1 MRTPRPRQISIDP
14 RSKKA
19 QGKRK
24 RTVRAKSLAVLIAT
38 SAFIA
43 IAPISWNRLPSFG
56 LAAGIPRAGDPTA
69 SNPADPKRKIDPETI
84 PDRGTLIT
92 PQGTVPKSS
101 SKNYAYFPGLFDGT
115 RPFISKCTPYRYTIR
130 RKAGPPNGDL
140 LIREALQRIANIT
153 QISFEWGGFT
163 DEIYA
168 FNQPRSPL
176 AFDAPERELWIG
188 WAFDDEVPDLGP
200 SSKTESY
207 AVGVGGPVVVDRN
220 GRREIVGGGVVL
232 RADGSLPNKLGSGK
246 TTGNVL
252 IHEILHS
259 LGLAHVDIDGE
270 VMKPATYD
278 GAPDGLGAGD
288 TAGLQSL
295 DVSCPT

>member
-1 MRTPRPRQISIDP
+1 MTTRTVGQISINP

-19 QGKRK
+19 QRKRK

-43 IAPISWNRLPSFG
+43 IAPISWNRLPGFG
-56 LAAGIPRAGDPTA
+56 LAAGIPRGGDPTTP
-69 SNPADPKRKIDPETI
+69 NPADPKRKIDPETI

-101 SKNYAYFPGLFDGT
+101 SKNYAYFPGFET
-115 RPFISKCTPYRYTIR
+115 APFISSCKPYRYVIR
-130 RKAGPPNGDL
+130 RKAGPPNGDKL
-140 LIREALQRIANIT
+140 VREALQRISNVT
-153 QISFEWGGFT
+153 RISFEWGGFT
-163 DEIYA
+163 EDIYA
-168 FNQPRSPL
+168 FNNPRQYLP
-176 AFDAPERELWIG
+176 FDAPERELWIG

-200 SSKTESY
+200 ISKAEPY
-207 AVGVGGPVVVDRN
+207 AVGVGGPNIVERSDR
-220 GRREIVGGGVVL
+220 RREIVGGGVVL
-232 RADGSLPNKLGSGK
+232 RADESSPSKLGPGV

-259 LGLAHVDIDGE
+259 LGLAHMDLEGE
-270 VMKPATYD
+270 VMAPGISDKS
-278 GAPDGLGAGD
+278 PDGLGPGD
-288 TAGLQSL
+288 TGGLQSL

>member
-1 MRTPRPRQISIDP
+1 MTTRTVGQISINP
-14 RSKKA
+14 RSKRA
-19 QGKRK
+19 QRKRK
-24 RTVRAKSLAVLIAT
+24 RTVRAKSLAVLIVT

-43 IAPISWNRLPSFG
+43 IAPISWNRLPGFG
-56 LAAGIPRAGDPTA
+56 LAAGIPRGGDPTTP
-69 SNPADPKRKIDPETI
+69 NPADPKRKIDPETI

-101 SKNYAYFPGLFDGT
+101 SKNYAYFPGFETT
-115 RPFISKCTPYRYTIR
+115 RPFISTCKAYRYVIR
-130 RKAGPPNGDL
+130 RKAGPPNGDI
-140 LIREALQRIANIT
+140 LIREALQRISNVAR
-153 QISFEWGGFT
+153 ISFEWGGFT

-168 FNQPRSPL
+168 FNQTRSPL
-176 AFDAPERELWIG
+176 PFDAPERELWIG

-200 SSKTESY
+200 SSKTDGY
-207 AVGVGGPVVVDRN
+207 AVGVGGPVVVN
-220 GRREIVGGGVVL
+220 TKGRIEIVGGGVVL
-232 RADGSLPNKLGSGK
+232 RADESLTNKLGPGK

-259 LGLAHVDIDGE
+259 LGLAHVDVDGE

-278 GAPDGLGAGD
+278 GAPDGLGFGD